1 MKKTIFIVLLCD
13 IILIGLVGCTQSEIG
28 GNYIG
33 EESTA
38 EITTSSDVTLSI
50 KEGTLTNTG
59 ATILLKNN
67 GDKTYIYGNPYVL
80 EIKKDGHWRHINV
93 VLNFTMPAYGI
104 NPGETKEIE
113 LNWKNGYGE
122 LAKGTYR
129 IIKDIDYKKED
140 GNYET
145 FNIAVEFN
153 IDTD

>member
-28 GNYIG
+28 ENYIG

-80 EIKKDGHWRHINV
+80 EIKKDGHWRI
-93 VLNFTMPAYGI
+93 
-104 NPGETKEIE
+104 
-113 LNWKNGYGE
+113 
-122 LAKGTYR
+122 
-129 IIKDIDYKKED
+129 
-140 GNYET
+140 
-145 FNIAVEFN
+145 
-153 IDTD
+153 